1 MSYSKISF
9 KSVIRIMNWWPPY
22 FGAGIR
28 VKLLDEAN
36 LKIKVSMPLRKLN
49 SNYVGVHFGGSLYSM
64 VDPFYMLI
72 LMRKLGRDYIVWDK
86 SATIDFKK
94 PGKDRVSCIFEITQE
109 QLQDVIEK
117 VDELGKYEPIFEAL
131 IYGES
136 GELVSRVEKKLWVRK
151 K

>member
-28 VKLLDEAN
+28 VKLLDEVN

-72 LMRKLGRDYIVWDK
+72 LMRKLGRDYIVCDK

-94 PGKDRVSCIFEITQE
+94 PGRDRVSCIFEITQD
-109 QLQDVIEK
+109 QLQEIIEK

-136 GELVSRVEKKLWVRK
+136 SELVARVEKKLWVRK